1 MKRVAS
7 FSTLMLLLST
17 LFIFAMPI
25 PQAQAAACTSPTQST
40 FTETG
45 TAYTVQTF
53 TTAEGN
59 CTWTIPSNVS
69 SIRVVIVG
77 GGGGAG
83 FGACGGGGGAG
94 RVIISNSRI
103 SVTPNS
109 SLSLTIGNGGLG
121 GWRGASDWRMGI
133 SGETSSATING
144 TTYLASGGGAGAG
157 GATASGLSGGSG
169 GGGTACTTA
178 PGGAADTSLISGFTS
193 YANAGGTGNSS
204 GGGGGGAG
212 TAGVA
217 GSGGNGVTLWGATFA
232 GGGGGWGN
240 GTGGTGGGGSATS
253 ATDTKANSGS
263 AGTAGTGSGGGGGND
278 GGCGRI
284 MIRYIVDT
292 SIQAPTISGSPI
304 KGITIVITVNANT
317 PGRVR
322 FFIAGKRAANCL
334 SQATTGSFGSVTATC
349 SWKPAT
355 RGFVELK
362 AQVTP
367 TDTNYPA
374 AISAVNKVFVLNR
387 ATTR

>member
-1 MKRVAS
+1 
-7 FSTLMLLLST
+7 MLLLST

-77 GGGGAG
+77 GGGGAA
-83 FGACGGGGGAG
+83 FGSCGGGGGAG
-94 RVIISNSRI
+94 RVIVSNSNLAV
-103 SVTPNS
+103 SPNAS
-109 SLSLTIGNGGLG
+109 IILTIGNGGAG

-133 SGETSSATING
+133 NGESTSATVGAN
-144 TTYLASGGGAGAG
+144 TYIASGGGG
-157 GATASGLSGGSG
+157 GGGGSSTANGLNGGSG
-169 GGGTACTTA
+169 GGGSACTSAT
-178 PGGAADTSLISGFTS
+178 GGAADSSLVSGFTS
-193 YANAGGTGNSS
+193 YANAGGTGNST

-212 TAGVA
+212 TAGSV

-232 GGGGGWGN
+232 GGGGGWG
-240 GTGGTGGGGSATS
+240 GGSGGSGGGGSALNGT
-253 ATDTKANSGS
+253 TTKALSGNP
-263 AGTAGTGSGGGGGND
+263 GTAGTGSGGGGGND

-304 KGITIVITVNANT
+304 KGITIVITVTANS

-355 RGFVELK
+355 RGFVEIR
-362 AQVTP
+362 AQITP